1 MDKLKHLFENNHA
14 WSEAARKKDPDYF
27 TRSAEQQHPGYLWIA
42 CSDSRVSPDRIVDLP
57 PGELFVHRNIAN
69 LVIHEDL
76 NCMSALQFAVEVL
89 KIEHIVICGHYNCGG
104 IRAALDGAQ
113 EKLIDSWLQNI
124 KRVINSSEK
133 ELAGLSFK
141 EKYQR
146 LCELNVIQQVYNLC
160 TTDVISNAWNNNRKI
175 SVYGIIYSP
184 HNGILKN
191 LEVNLDSMQAFKSYF
206 GEK

>member
-1 MDKLKHLFENNHA
+1 LDKLTHLFENNHA
-14 WSEAARKKDPDYF
+14 WSEAARKKDPNYF
-27 TRSAEQQHPGYLWIA
+27 ARSADEQHPGYLWIA

-113 EKLIDSWLQNI
+113 EKLVDHWLQNI
-124 KRVINSSEK
+124 KQVINSSEK

-160 TTDVISNAWNNNRKI
+160 TTNVISNAWNNNRKI
-175 SVYGIIYSP
+175 SIYGIIYSP
-184 HNGILKN
+184 HNGRLKN
-191 LEVNLDSMQAFKSYF
+191 LEVNLDSKQAFKNYF
-206 GEK
+206 GEE

>member
-1 MDKLKHLFENNHA
+1 MTPLDNLFANNA
-14 WSEAARKKDPDYF
+14 KWAEAIKNEDPGFFARL
-27 TRSAEQQHPGYLWIA
+27 AAQQHPEYLWIGCA
-42 CSDSRVSPDRIVDLP
+42 DSRVPANDIVGLL

-69 LVIHEDL
+69 LVIHDDI
-76 NCMSALQFAVEVL
+76 NCMSALQYAVEVL

-104 IRAALDGAQ
+104 IRAALDGTQ

-124 KRVINSSEK
+124 KQVINSSEK